1 MRKPRAPDHFGRLV
15 PQPALLEMLVIPT
28 VDLRN
33 GVCVRPPGPVPDE
46 SDFPFGEPLAVARKW
61 ASAGFRRLQVID
73 LDADGSLG
81 VNAVLIEEIVR
92 DGAVE
97 IQAGGGVESIEQIER
112 LAEVG
117 ATRVVV
123 GPRALNEPDWII
135 EAAAIFPGLLIV
147 ATAVRERRVVTRGW
161 VRGLPLDIVDYIEG
175 LPGVPLGG
183 LLVTCVGC
191 DAAHAATDLTLL
203 EDLAEISAFPIMAAG
218 GATTMNDLRAL
229 EHRGVDAV
237 VLGTALYSG
246 ALDARAVA
254 GEFGS

>member
-1 MRKPRAPDHFGRLV
+1 MRKPRAPDHFGHLV
-15 PQPALLEMLVIPT
+15 PQPAPLEMLVIPT

-33 GVCVRPPGPVPDE
+33 GACVRPPGPVPDG
-46 SDFPFGEPLAVARKW
+46 SDFPFGAPLTVARLW
-61 ASAGFRRLQVID
+61 ASAGFRRLQLID
-73 LDADGSLG
+73 LDAEASLG
-81 VNAVLIEEIVR
+81 ANAALVEEIVR

-123 GPRALNEPDWII
+123 GPRALNDPDWII

-147 ATAVRERRVVTRGW
+147 PTAVRERRVVTRGW
-161 VRGLPLDIVDYIEG
+161 VRGLPLDIVDYVEG

-218 GATTMNDLRAL
+218 GAMTMNDLRAL